1 METIKRTRPQVK
13 VLLVLSFVAIVAGH
27 SLHPYLWDSAFYHL
41 TAFCF
46 ATLTRIIWV
55 RSVGKWKIV
64 SLVMHVT
71 TLNNLMD
78 ELFFDPK
85 VMDYNEY
92 ITFIIS
98 ILVIYRTRHKWNK

>member
-1 METIKRTRPQVK
+1 
-13 VLLVLSFVAIVAGH
+13 
-27 SLHPYLWDSAFYHL
+27 
-41 TAFCF
+41 
-46 ATLTRIIWV
+46 
-55 RSVGKWKIV
+55 
-64 SLVMHVT
+64 MHVT